1 MNVTLENTRWLG
13 VGDTIRATDF
23 IALQD
28 DENQY
33 DFIPVGLEFDG
44 QIIDGTEDYEFR
56 RLNVQDPIDSIC
68 IEHDIVTEMGRAA
81 LVVAIENIKILDR
94 KQRDY
99 GSRNISEFGE
109 IGILMRVWD
118 KICRLKNLMGKEN
131 PNNESID
138 DSWLDMANYAI
149 IAILVRRGIWK

>member
-1 MNVTLENTRWLG
+1 MNVNMENTRWLG
-13 VGDTIRATDF
+13 VGDQVRATDY
-23 IALQD
+23 IAIA
-28 DENQY
+28 DESQY

-56 RLNVQDPIDSIC
+56 RLNVQDPIDLIC
-68 IEHDIVTEMGRAA
+68 IGNDIVTEMGRAA
-81 LVVAIENIKILDR
+81 LVVAIENVVVLDR

-109 IGILMRVWD
+109 MGILMRVWD
-118 KICRLKNLMGKEN
+118 KICRLKNLMGKETAM
-131 PNNESID
+131 NESID
-138 DSWLDMANYAI
+138 DSWLDMANYAL

>member
-1 MNVTLENTRWLG
+1 MNITIENTRWLG
-13 VGDTIRATDF
+13 TGDTIRSTDY
-23 IALQD
+23 IAMQD
-28 DENQY
+28 DEGQY

-56 RLNVQDPIDSIC
+56 RLNVQDPVDLIC
-68 IEHDIVTEMGRAA
+68 IENDIVTMMGRAA
-81 LVVAIENIKILDR
+81 LVVAIENVVVLDR

-109 IGILMRVWD
+109 MGILMRVWD
-118 KICRLKNLMGKEN
+118 KICRLKNLMGKES
-131 PNNESID
+131 PKNESID
-138 DSWLDMANYAI
+138 DSWLDMGNYAL

>member
-1 MNVTLENTRWLG
+1 MNVNMDNTRWLG
-13 VGDTIRATDF
+13 VGDTVRANDF

-33 DFIPVGLEFDG
+33 DFITVGGEYDG
-44 QIIDGTEDYEFR
+44 HILDGTEEYEFR
-56 RLNVQDPIDSIC
+56 RLNVEDPVDLLC
-68 IEHDIVTEMGRAA
+68 IEYDIQTDMGRAA
-81 LVVAIENIKILDR
+81 LVISIENVATLDR

-109 IGILMRVWD
+109 MGILMRVWD

-131 PNNESID
+131 PKNESID

>member
-1 MNVTLENTRWLG
+1 MNITLENTRWLG
-13 VGDTIRATDF
+13 VGDTINSTDY
-23 IALQD
+23 IAMQD
-28 DENQY
+28 DEGQY
-33 DFIPVGLEFDG
+33 DFIITGGEYHGHIL
-44 QIIDGTEDYEFR
+44 DGTEEYQFR
-56 RLNVQDPIDSIC
+56 RLNVQDPVDLLC
-68 IEHDIVTEMGRAA
+68 IEYDIQTDMGRAA
-81 LVVAIENIKILDR
+81 LVISIENVATLDR

-131 PNNESID
+131 PKNESID

>member
-1 MNVTLENTRWLG
+1 MNVNMDNTRWLG
-13 VGDTIRATDF
+13 VGDQVRATDY
-23 IALQD
+23 IAIAD
-28 DENQY
+28 DESQY
-33 DFIPVGLEFDG
+33 DFIAVGGEYDG
-44 QIIDGTEDYEFR
+44 HILDGTEEYEFR
-56 RLNVQDPIDSIC
+56 RLNVQDPVDLIC
-68 IEHDIVTEMGRAA
+68 IENDIVTDMCRAA
-81 LVVAIENIKILDR
+81 LVVAIENVVVLDR

-131 PNNESID
+131 PKNESID

>member
-1 MNVTLENTRWLG
+1 MNVNMDNTRWLG
-13 VGDTIRATDF
+13 VGDTVRATDF

-28 DENQY
+28 DESQY
-33 DFIPVGLEFDG
+33 DFICVGGEYDG
-44 QIIDGTEDYEFR
+44 HILDGTEEYEFR
-56 RLNVQDPIDSIC
+56 RLNVQDPIDLIA
-68 IEHDIVTEMGRAA
+68 IEYDIQTAMGRAA
-81 LVVAIENIKILDR
+81 LVIAIENVATLDR

-109 IGILMRVWD
+109 FGILMRVWD

-131 PNNESID
+131 PQNESID

>member
-1 MNVTLENTRWLG
+1 MNVNMDNTRWLG
-13 VGDTIRATDF
+13 IGDTIRATDF

-28 DENQY
+28 DESQY
-33 DFIPVGLEFDG
+33 DFITVGGEYDG
-44 QIIDGTEDYEFR
+44 HILDGTEEYEFR
-56 RLNVQDPIDSIC
+56 RLNVQDPVDLLC
-68 IEHDIVTEMGRAA
+68 IEYDIQTEMGRAA
-81 LVVAIENIKILDR
+81 LVIALENVATLDR

-131 PNNESID
+131 PKNESID

>member
-1 MNVTLENTRWLG
+1 MNITIENTRWLG
-13 VGDTIRATDF
+13 IGDTIRATDF

-28 DENQY
+28 DEGQY

-56 RLNVQDPIDSIC
+56 RLIVESPLDLLAL
-68 IEHDIVTEMGRAA
+68 EYDIQTEMGRAA
-81 LVVAIENIKILDR
+81 LLVALENVATLDR

-109 IGILMRVWD
+109 FGILMRVWD

-131 PNNESID
+131 PQNESID

>member
-1 MNVTLENTRWLG
+1 MNITMENTRHLG

-28 DENQY
+28 DESQY
-33 DFIPVGLEFDG
+33 DFIPAGLEYDG
-44 QIIDGTEDYEFR
+44 QILDGTEDFEFR
-56 RLNVQDPIDSIC
+56 RLIVESPIDLLAL
-68 IEHDIVTEMGRAA
+68 EYDIQTDMGRAA
-81 LVVAIENIKILDR
+81 LVISIENVAVLDR

-131 PNNESID
+131 PKNESID

>member
-1 MNVTLENTRWLG
+1 MNITLENTRWLG
-13 VGDTIRATDF
+13 VGDTINSTDY
-23 IALQD
+23 IAMQD
-28 DENQY
+28 DEGQY
-33 DFIPVGLEFDG
+33 DFIITGGEYHG
-44 QIIDGTEDYEFR
+44 HIIDGTEEYEFR
-56 RLNVQDPIDSIC
+56 RLNVQDPVDLLC
-68 IEHDIVTEMGRAA
+68 IEYDIQTDMGRAA
-81 LVVAIENIKILDR
+81 LVISIENVAVLDR

-109 IGILMRVWD
+109 MGILMRVWD

-131 PNNESID
+131 PKNESID

>member
-1 MNVTLENTRWLG
+1 MNITIENTRWLG

-28 DENQY
+28 DELQY
-33 DFIPVGLEFDG
+33 DFIGVGLEFDG

-56 RLNVQDPIDSIC
+56 RLIVESPLDLLAL
-68 IEHDIVTEMGRAA
+68 EYDIQTEMGRAA
-81 LVVAIENIKILDR
+81 LLVALENVATLDR

-109 IGILMRVWD
+109 FGILMRVWD
-118 KICRLKNLMGKEN
+118 KICRLKNLMGQEN
-131 PNNESID
+131 PQNESID